1 MYIEPSEKVI
11 QQLPSEQVL
20 KNYGRSLELLLAAKD
35 IPDLQFDVA
44 EVKEKGESTVRTD
57 VIEIIDVNTNGSV
70 TM

>member
-11 QQLPSEQVL
+11 QQLPSEQAL